1 MRGHVRKRGRKWA
14 VVYDEGVDE
23 KGRRVQRW
31 KSGYA
36 TKREAEA
43 ALTKILNSLAEGE
56 YVRPTADTFGT
67 FLDEWLEAVEH
78 ELRPST
84 FASYRMM
91 IRRHI
96 KPRLG
101 VVKLQKLTAL
111 KLNASYAS
119 MLHDGYLHTKKERG
133 LSPRTV
139 RYAHTIIRK
148 ALADAVAWN
157 LIPRNV
163 ADAANP
169 PKKVQRSKKT
179 WSADELRQFL
189 GQIVGDRLYAA
200 FLLAATTGMR
210 RGEILGLSWSAIDLD
225 GAKVSIYRSL
235 VSVDYK
241 VQMSEPKTAQSR
253 RVVAL
258 DPATV
263 QALGDHRIRQLEE
276 RLMMGEGWAND
287 LDLVFTREDGSQIHP
302 QAFSEAFERHAA
314 AAKLPK
320 LSLHG
325 LRHTHATLALRAGV
339 HPKVVS
345 ERLGH
350 ASVAFTL
357 DTYTDA
363 LPDMQESAAVMVAS
377 LVLNG

>member
-1 MRGHVRKRGRKWA
+1 MRGHVRQRGRKWV
-14 VVYDEGVDE
+14 VVYDEGYDE
-23 KGRRVQRW
+23 NGRRIQRW
-31 KSGYA
+31 QSGFA

-43 ALTKILNSLAEGE
+43 ALTKVLNSLAEGE
-56 YVRPTADTFGT
+56 YVRPTSDTFGG
-67 FLDEWLEAVEH
+67 FLSEWLEAIEPQ
-78 ELRPST
+78 LRPST
-84 FASYRMM
+84 FASYTSMVDKH
-91 IRRHI
+91 IR
-96 KPRLG
+96 PRLG
-101 VVKLQKLTAL
+101 SVKLQKVSAL
-111 KLNASYAS
+111 KLNSAYAA
-119 MLHDGYLHTKKERG
+119 MLRDGFLHAKDARG

-157 LIPRNV
+157 LVPRNV
-163 ADAANP
+163 ADSANP
-169 PKKVQRSKKT
+169 PKTVKRAKKT
-179 WSADELRQFL
+179 WTADELRRFL
-189 GQIVGDRLYAA
+189 GHVRDDRLYAA

-210 RGEILGLSWSAIDLD
+210 RGEILGLAWSSLDLN
-225 GAKVSIYRSL
+225 ASRLSVSRSL
-235 VSVDYK
+235 VSVDYR
-241 VQMSEPKTAQSR
+241 VEISEPKTAQAR
-253 RVVAL
+253 RQVAL

-263 QALGDHRIRQLEE
+263 QALRDHRMRQLEE
-276 RLMMGEGWAND
+276 RLAMGGEWGNE
-287 LDLVFTREDGSQIHP
+287 LDLVFTREDGSPIHP
-302 QAFSEAFERHAA
+302 QAFSEAFERHAV

-363 LPDMQESAAVMVAS
+363 LPDMQETAAS
-377 LVLNG
+377 LVAALVLD